1 MQNTLYKIIPQGQTD
16 PSQVNSVTDV
26 FTCLLILE
34 IFLIEIF
41 SQTPCQYVTAT
52 SENRFTPI
60 YCFHVLFVSLLH
72 NFLSLFN

>member
-34 IFLIEIF
+34 IF
-41 SQTPCQYVTAT
+41 
-52 SENRFTPI
+52 
-60 YCFHVLFVSLLH
+60 
-72 NFLSLFN
+72 FN